1 MKKNSPILTDKEAQ
15 MIEQM
20 REHPE
25 LLERFQAILGL
36 TQCDDG
42 PVRRADDV
50 EDMLVD
56 EVRRLGNTTMREWA
70 KKTEEKA
77 ARQLKAEHPKSHC
90 AKKKALSWYCLFGA
104 VEIEERIWC
113 TPEKRYV
120 RVFAPAVGVSAYG
133 KSRRLQRVLADFGAE
148 NSFEASCKRVKEHYG
163 FEINASAVRIETM
176 RHARRAAEMLESE
189 YAESFR
195 VLPKKGAA
203 YVIAEADG
211 TMICTVEPGPRKA
224 ERPRSW
230 QEMRLVAAEAQG
242 STTPVYGAT
251 FGDVDDTG
259 RRWGHCTRQA
269 GWALSSQIHVL
280 ADGAEWIEKKGR
292 EVFGNQLLFT
302 VDFFHLSEYL
312 AAASES
318 CRPKQPKR
326 WLKTQQ
332 DRLKRGASDKV
343 IKALKVN
350 READTVPDEQAPVRC
365 ALRYLSNR
373 LDQIDYPRALAND
386 LPIGSGMIESGHRHV
401 LQARLKR
408 AGTAWLK
415 QNAHDLAQ
423 LRVLRSNNRWEE
435 YWLAQKA
442 A

>member
-1 MKKNSPILTDKEAQ
+1 V
-15 MIEQM
+15 
-20 REHPE
+20 
-25 LLERFQAILGL
+25 F
-36 TQCDDG
+36 G
-42 PVRRADDV
+42 PVGV
-50 EDMLVD
+50 
-56 EVRRLGNTTMREWA
+56 
-70 KKTEEKA
+70 
-77 ARQLKAEHPKSHC
+77 
-90 AKKKALSWYCLFGA
+90 
-104 VEIEERIWC
+104 EERIWC
-113 TPEKRYV
+113 TPKKRYE
-120 RVFAPAVGVSAYG
+120 RIFAPAIGVSIFC

-148 NSFEASCKRVKEHYG
+148 HSFEASCKRFKEHYG
-163 FEINASAVRIETM
+163 FDINTSAVRIETM
-176 RHARRAAEMLESE
+176 RHARGMAQMLERE

-195 VLPKKGAA
+195 ALPKKGAD

-211 TMICTVEPGPRKA
+211 TMICTVEAGPRKA
-224 ERPRSW
+224 KRPRNW

-242 STTPVYGAT
+242 SATPVYGAT

-259 RRWGHCTRQA
+259 RRWGHCARQA
-269 GWALSSQIHVL
+269 GWALSSQIHAL

-292 EVFGNQLLFT
+292 EVFGDQLLFT
-302 VDFFHLSEYL
+302 VDFFHLSDYL
-312 AAASES
+312 AAAAET

-332 DRLKRGASDKV
+332 NRLKKGAVKKV
-343 IKALKVN
+343 IEALKVN
-350 READTVPDEQAPVRC
+350 READSLPDELAPVRC
-365 ALRYLSNR
+365 ALRYLGNR

-386 LPIGSGMIESGHRHV
+386 LPIGSGLIESGHRHV

-423 LRVLRSNNRWEE
+423 LRVIRSNNRWDE